1 MISLSLNQ
9 FLILYL
15 WFPLAALL
23 FFLLLIA
30 RFYQKFSG
38 ERTFFRFF
46 LVPVVLFGG
55 AVVRYASID
64 QVIGDPVGDLLLA
77 VAGVVLVGL
86 CFTLYRLMIV
96 QQKNR

>member
-1 MISLSLNQ
+1 LISLSINQ
-9 FLILYL
+9 FLTLFL

-23 FFLLLIA
+23 SFLLLIA

-38 ERTFFRFF
+38 ERTYFRLF

-55 AVVRYASID
+55 AAVRYASID
-64 QVIGDPVGDLLLA
+64 QVIGDPLGDILQA
-77 VAGVVLVGL
+77 VAGVVLIAL
-86 CFTLYRLMIV
+86 CLKLYQLMIV

>member
-1 MISLSLNQ
+1 LISLSLNQ
-9 FLILYL
+9 FLTLFL

-38 ERTFFRFF
+38 ERTYFRFF

-55 AVVRYASID
+55 AAVRYASID
-64 QVIGDPVGDLLLA
+64 RVSGDQIGDLFQT
-77 VAGVVLVGL
+77 VAGAVLIGL
-86 CFTLYRLMIV
+86 CIILYRLMIL